1 MTASRY
7 YLGSHQPYRYIRD
20 DTANLPHGAAL
31 EIVVTDAD
39 KKAVIVEELLRD
51 DQRLDLA
58 KRVFENLCGLFPER
72 TIMLVHPGGHIL
84 KRSHKIA
91 N

>member
-1 MTASRY
+1 
-7 YLGSHQPYRYIRD
+7 
-20 DTANLPHGAAL
+20 
-31 EIVVTDAD
+31 VVTDSD

-58 KRVFENLCGLFPER
+58 HRLYENLCGLFPER
-72 TIMLVHPGGHIL
+72 TIMLAHPRGHIL
-84 KRSHKIA
+84 KRSHKIS

>member
-1 MTASRY
+1 M
-7 YLGSHQPYRYIRD
+7 
-20 DTANLPHGAAL
+20 
-31 EIVVTDAD
+31 VTDID

-58 KRVFENLCGLFPER
+58 QRLFENLCALFPER
-72 TIMLVHPGGHIL
+72 TIMLAHPGGHIL
-84 KRSHKIA
+84 KRNHKIA